1 MRWKYRALIASLLVA
16 LFIAALTGFA
26 AGTPKEAQA
35 ASPIAGL
42 HIVGNKIENSG
53 GQVFRPLGVDRGG
66 TEYECDSAG
75 TTAVFDGPN
84 DLASVQALQS
94 WDVNTVRLPL
104 NEDCWLGIN
113 GFPAGTYSAAQYQQ
127 TIVSYVNL
135 LNANNIAVILD
146 LHWAAP
152 GTQQPKS
159 QTPMPDLDHTGAF
172 WTSVA
177 NTFKSNSSVI
187 FDLFNEPYTQSWSCW
202 LNGSTAANQ
211 APCGDVGFAVAGM
224 QTMVNAVRATGAT
237 NVLMAGGLA
246 YSNDLSQWLQN
257 EPNDP
262 LHSLAASFHLYNF
275 NACSSASC
283 WSSTIAPVA
292 AKVPVVTGE
301 MGENDCSSGF
311 INTAMSWLDQN
322 GVGYLG
328 WGWDTYD
335 CSSYPSLISN
345 YNGTPTAFGAG
356 LKAHLIALAG
366 GSNPTPTPTQPGP
379 TPTPPNP
386 TPTSTQPASGGVH
399 VGYQVSNQWQGGFS
413 ANVSI
418 KNNGSSTINSWNLQF
433 TFPGDQKITQL
444 WNGNYTQ
451 SGEQV
456 SITNMSYNGTIA
468 PGQTVTFG
476 FNGTWTSSDA
486 SPTSFTLN
494 GAPTN

>member
-1 MRWKYRALIASLLVA
+1 MRWKYKTLIAPLLIVLLVS
-16 LFIAALTGFA
+16 ALTGFVA
-26 AGTPKEAQA
+26 SIPKEAQA
-35 ASPIAGL
+35 ASSIAGL
-42 HIVGNKIENSG
+42 HVVGNTIENAS

-66 TEYECDSAG
+66 TEYECDAAT
-75 TTAVFDGPN
+75 TTAVFDGPS

-94 WDVNTVRLPL
+94 WDINTVRLPL

-113 GFPAGTYSAAQYQQ
+113 GFPAGSYNAAQYQQ
-127 TIVSYVNL
+127 AIVSYVNL

-152 GTQQPKS
+152 GTQKATA
-159 QTPMPDLDHTGAF
+159 QTPMPDLDHTSTF

-177 NTFKSNSSVI
+177 NTFKNNSSVL
-187 FDLFNEPYTQSWSCW
+187 FDLFNEPYMQSWSCW

-211 APCGDVGFAVAGM
+211 APCGDVSFAVAGM

-262 LHSLAASFHLYNF
+262 LHNLAASFHLYNF
-275 NACSSASC
+275 NACANASC
-283 WSSTIAPVA
+283 WNSTIAPVA
-292 AKVPVVTGE
+292 TKVPVITGE
-301 MGENDCSSGF
+301 MGENDCSSSF
-311 INTAMSWLDQN
+311 INTAMAWLDQH
-322 GVGYLG
+322 GIGYLG

-335 CSSYPSLISN
+335 CGSYPSLISN

-366 GSNPTPTPTQPGP
+366 SGPSPTPTPTPINPTPTPTS
-379 TPTPPNP
+379 TP
-386 TPTSTQPASGGVH
+386 PASGDVH
-399 VGYQVSNQWQGGFS
+399 VGYQVNQWQGGFS
-413 ANVSI
+413 ASI
-418 KNNGSSTINSWNLQF
+418 SITNNGTSTIHGWTLQF

-444 WNGNYTQ
+444 WSGSYTQ
-451 SGEQV
+451 TGKQV
-456 SITNMSYNGTIA
+456 SITNVSYNGTIV
-468 PGQTVTFG
+468 PGQTVTLG
-476 FNGTWTSSDA
+476 FNGTWTSNDT

-494 GAPTN
+494 GAPTS